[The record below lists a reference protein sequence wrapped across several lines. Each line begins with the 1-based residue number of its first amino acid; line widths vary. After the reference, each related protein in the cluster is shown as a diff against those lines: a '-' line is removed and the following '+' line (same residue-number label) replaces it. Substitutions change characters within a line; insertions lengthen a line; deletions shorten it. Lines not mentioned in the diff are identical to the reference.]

1 MQLVRVNAYLEC
13 ETHDFD
19 VSKAATLADQVVEMK
34 ATLIEELESGIP
46 EPLSTTPASSKSMDT
61 GSSYKKKL
69 AKAKAAKA
77 AISE

>member
-1 MQLVRVNAYLEC
+1 MNAYLEC

-19 VSKAATLADQVVEMK
+19 ISIAVKAAVLADQVVEMK

-46 EPLSTTPASSKSMDT
+46 EAVATTPASSKTTDT
-61 GSSYKKKL
+61 GSTSYQQML

-77 AISE
+77 ANSA

>member
-1 MQLVRVNAYLEC
+1 MNAYLEC

-19 VSKAATLADQVVEMK
+19 ISIAVKAAILADQVVEMK

-46 EPLSTTPASSKSMDT
+46 EAVATTPASSKTTDT
-61 GSSYKKKL
+61 GSSYQQML

-77 AISE
+77 ANSA